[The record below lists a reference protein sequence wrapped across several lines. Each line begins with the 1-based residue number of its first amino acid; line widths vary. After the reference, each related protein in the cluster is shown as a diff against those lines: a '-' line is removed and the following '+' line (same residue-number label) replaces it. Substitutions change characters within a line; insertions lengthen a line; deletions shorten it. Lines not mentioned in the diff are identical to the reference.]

1 MDYITF
7 KTKLF
12 EYLGLQVDTP
22 GDKIYFKVENSV
34 YVDNELLMF
43 DNEEMEKL
51 FFSLPNYK
59 QEENYF
65 LESSTSFELFLTSS
79 DVRRP
84 PRYYYSPIEVED
96 NASNIN
102 YRIAGISDVAT
113 FYLLYKR
120 IEEMVHPGYDI
131 LMYFK
136 DMDVRK
142 RRVGRLEQVEFEQD
156 KKYEPFLTYLSS
168 RIAPYHFSLKIISNE
183 PKNIYEFKQYKDSFI
198 FTYIYSKHRPIIE
211 AENLNKISDERRL
224 YGVKPLKWR
233 HQKGDTIRL

>member
-65 LESSTSFELFLTSS
+65 
-79 DVRRP
+79 
-84 PRYYYSPIEVED
+84 
-96 NASNIN
+96 
-102 YRIAGISDVAT
+102 
-113 FYLLYKR
+113 
-120 IEEMVHPGYDI
+120 
-131 LMYFK
+131 
-136 DMDVRK
+136 
-142 RRVGRLEQVEFEQD
+142 
-156 KKYEPFLTYLSS
+156 
-168 RIAPYHFSLKIISNE
+168 
-183 PKNIYEFKQYKDSFI
+183 
-198 FTYIYSKHRPIIE
+198 
-211 AENLNKISDERRL
+211 
-224 YGVKPLKWR
+224 
-233 HQKGDTIRL
+233 